1 MRRREFIAL
10 LGGAAGWPIATHAQ
24 QPGMPVIGFLGPPS
38 PGPYAP
44 YVTGFARG
52 LKDAGYV
59 EGQNVAIEYRWA
71 ENQNDRLPALAAE
84 LVRRQVSVIATL
96 GTGAM
101 AAKVAT
107 TTIPIVSLL
116 GEDPVRLGLVA
127 SLARPGGNL
136 TGLNLF
142 SGELTAKRLEI
153 LRELLPAAKRV
164 ALLVNPTGP
173 NADTTIR
180 DVGPAASAI
189 GLDVRIIKAST
200 SREISTAF
208 ATLERER
215 PDALVVDLDPFLTSR
230 RVQLVILA
238 ARHAI
243 PASYAVR
250 EFAEIGGL
258 ISYGSSLTDAYRQL
272 GVYTARVLK
281 GASPAELPVVQ
292 ASKFELIINVETARI
307 LDLSVPPLLLARA
320 DEVIE

>member
-1 MRRREFIAL
+1 
-10 LGGAAGWPIATHAQ
+10 
-24 QPGMPVIGFLGPPS
+24 
-38 PGPYAP
+38 
-44 YVTGFARG
+44 
-52 LKDAGYV
+52 
-59 EGQNVAIEYRWA
+59 
-71 ENQNDRLPALAAE
+71 
-84 LVRRQVSVIATL
+84 
-96 GTGAM
+96 
-101 AAKVAT
+101 
-107 TTIPIVSLL
+107 
-116 GEDPVRLGLVA
+116 
-127 SLARPGGNL
+127 
-136 TGLNLF
+136 LF

-258 ISYGSSLTDAYRQL
+258 ISYGSPTH
-272 GVYTARVLK
+272 
-281 GASPAELPVVQ
+281 P
-292 ASKFELIINVETARI
+292 
-307 LDLSVPPLLLARA
+307 
-320 DEVIE
+320 

>member
-1 MRRREFIAL
+1 MKRREFITL
-10 LGGAAGWPIATHAQ
+10 LGGAAGWPIATRAQ

-44 YVTGFARG
+44 YVTAFVRG
-52 LKDAGYV
+52 LKEAGYV

-71 ENQNDRLPALAAE
+71 ENRNDRLPALAAE

-101 AAKVAT
+101 AGKIAT
-107 TTIPIVSLL
+107 TTIPIGFLL

-173 NADTTIR
+173 NAETTIR

-230 RVQLVILA
+230 RVQLVTLA

-272 GVYTARVLK
+272 GVYTASVLK
-281 GASPAELPVVQ
+281 GANPAELPVVQ